1 MASPLISKAA
11 SALAQT
17 LSLENK
23 LSLSA
28 AVQEA
33 TDISQISS
41 PWKDKIAQLILEK
54 ALYQNK
60 ELKKYNPHHDSAGRF
75 ASGGGS
81 GAGAG
86 APAGAGAGGEI
97 KPADPANGYVTADE
111 ATLTQ
116 GTFDEKTQGDELA
129 AVYEDRYNV
138 DKDGKPIGTTKDEID
153 ALDHYSRNGYKEI
166 NSTLRG
172 DQKTEIDYEQA
183 RDIVNNDPR
192 LYEQALSEY
201 EAGHVGPLG
210 DADYEDA
217 IYEFATSGEH
227 SKEILSIYNSGSS
240 PKVLAIKE
248 EVAHLDSLIA
258 SAPVAFGDKPL
269 YRVFDNKVLADLKP
283 GDVVTDK
290 GFLSTTRTNVI
301 HEDNSSSRTW
311 LSGIDTT
318 PDTAGIIL
326 PNKSKNGKGIAVD
339 VFRTAVGESNPV
351 SADEREVLLPRGVP
365 LLFLGYT
372 NFGVEDRAPVFQR
385 MDG

>member
-1 MASPLISKAA
+1 MSTKYLYINDDEIEILQRGLDKANPYRDAS
-11 SALAQT
+11 T
-17 LSLENK
+17 
-23 LSLSA
+23 
-28 AVQEA
+28 
-33 TDISQISS
+33 
-41 PWKDKIAQLILEK
+41 
-54 ALYQNK
+54 
-60 ELKKYNPHHDSAGRF
+60 GRF
-75 ASGGGS
+75 TFGTG

-86 APAGAGAGGEI
+86 APAGAPAGAGAGIKPAEPGAGGYI
-97 KPADPANGYVTADE
+97 TADE
-111 ATLTQ
+111 ETLTE
-116 GTFDEKTQGDELA
+116 GTFDEETQGDELA
-129 AVYEDRYNV
+129 AVYEERYGI
-138 DKDGKPIGTTKDEID
+138 DKDGKVVGVTKEEVD

-172 DQKTEIDYEQA
+172 DQKTEIDYEEA

-201 EAGHVGPLG
+201 EAGHVGPLT

-217 IYEFATSGEH
+217 IYEFATSGDH

-248 EVAHLDSLIA
+248 EVSHLDSLIA
-258 SAPVAFGDKPL
+258 TAPVAFGDKPL

-301 HEDNSSSRTW
+301 HEDNSSARTW

-372 NFGVEDRAPVFQR
+372 NFGMEDRAPVFQR